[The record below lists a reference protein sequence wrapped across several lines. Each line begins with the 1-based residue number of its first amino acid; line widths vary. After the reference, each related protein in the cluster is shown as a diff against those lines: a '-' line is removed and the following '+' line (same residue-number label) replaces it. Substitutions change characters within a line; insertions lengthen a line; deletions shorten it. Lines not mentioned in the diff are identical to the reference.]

1 MLNTGIN
8 TAIRI
13 GASLGVLLVL
23 CMMHADRIQAQTPLA
38 PNSPL
43 KAWTSG
49 QWTFIT
55 DQPIDKEIQSWP
67 KVLDQALV
75 QWCQKWNISI
85 ADAKQWP
92 LTIHWMGDRKLF
104 EQAGLL
110 DGTPPFDDGF
120 QLADK
125 IFFVEQPSEY
135 YRRHLLLHEAT
146 HWVMYRAFGG
156 GGSPWFMEGMAE
168 TEATHRLSNGILQ
181 LAVIPSDPTE
191 VPHWGRFK
199 RLRSAVD
206 ASEVPSLKQI
216 LHYGNER
223 ENRMD
228 RYVWSWAACVFFRNH
243 PKYSDAFR
251 QAASDPLDYSLKLSN
266 KLESILK
273 EQWHFVEADWWLF
286 AQDFDF
292 GFDPSKYLVSTESLL
307 SLAYPANRLEVQTNL
322 NWQTNLNGQNNVNG
336 QNNLN
341 EQSSAGGVKK
351 GIPVSIEASG
361 DFIVASP
368 LAQQSAQQLAQQ
380 SAQQPATQFPND
392 QAWHSSANGITIRY
406 HRHFPLGKLLG
417 CFIPK
422 PSANSPAS
430 TQSQPAST
438 VPTPAIFP
446 VGKKTLFTPPSDGW
460 LLFKINEPTKDLF
473 DNSGTLE
480 ISVRPVSNQQR

>member
-1 MLNTGIN
+1 MLI
-8 TAIRI
+8 
-13 GASLGVLLVL
+13 V
-23 CMMHADRIQAQTPLA
+23 CMIYADRIQAQNPLTA
-38 PNSPL
+38 NSPL
-43 KAWTSG
+43 KTWTAG

-55 DQPIDKEIQSWP
+55 DQPIDKEIQNWP
-67 KVLDQALV
+67 KLLDQALV
-75 QWCQKWNISI
+75 QWCQKWDIPI
-85 ADAKQWP
+85 ANANQWP
-92 LTIHWMGDRKLF
+92 LTIHWIGDRKLF

-181 LAVIPSDPTE
+181 LAVIPSDPVE

-199 RLRSAVD
+199 RLRSAVE
-206 ASEVPSLKQI
+206 AGEIPSLKHI
-216 LHYGNER
+216 LRYGNER

-273 EQWHFVEADWWLF
+273 DQWHFVESDWWLF

-292 GFDPSKYLVSTESLL
+292 GFDPTKHLVSTESLT
-307 SLAYPANRLEVQTNL
+307 SLADANHRLAIQTNL
-322 NWQTNLNGQNNVNG
+322 NWQTNPNGQSDLKG
-336 QNNLN
+336 QNIAKD
-341 EQSSAGGVKK
+341 QSSAGGVRK

-368 LAQQSAQQLAQQ
+368 PSQQLAQQ
-380 SAQQPATQFPND
+380 TAQQPASQSPNS
-392 QAWHSSANGITIRY
+392 QAWHSSANGITVRY

-422 PSANSPAS
+422 PSADS
-430 TQSQPAST
+430 TPST
-438 VPTPAIFP
+438 TTPATTTPSTTTPATPSIFP
-446 VGKKTLFTPPSDGW
+446 IGKKTVFTPPTDGW
-460 LLFKINEPTKDLF
+460 LLFKVNEPTKDLF
-473 DNSGTLE
+473 DNSGTLNVV
-480 ISVRPVSNQQR
+480 VRPANNPPR